1 MRKFAVVL
9 FEMIM
14 EKKLFLGDEAIARGA
29 VDAGLSGVYAYP
41 GTPSTEITEYIQE
54 YCKATGKKLHNRWCT
69 NEKTAMEAAL
79 GMSFAGKRALVCM
92 KHVGMNVAADPF
104 INSSITGVNGGL
116 VVLVAD
122 DPSMHSSQ
130 DEQDT
135 RFYGKFALIP
145 VLEPSSQQEA
155 YDMMSYAYDLSES
168 LKLPVLMRTV
178 TRLAHSRGVV
188 ELKEARPENGLNP
201 VGGSRDW
208 VLLPAI
214 AKRRYAS
221 LLERQPEI
229 MRLAVES
236 PFNSYTAEARRFEM
250 GIIACGNTFNYVNE
264 CFPDGVPFPILK
276 ISQYPIPVETIR
288 TLAEQ
293 CDSIMVFEDGQ
304 PFVEEQVKGVL
315 ASDCVIRGRLTGD
328 LPRQGE
334 LNPDIVKTALGIPTL
349 EHPDVAKNVVA
360 RPPALCQGCGHR
372 SVYEAINIVLKDYEG
387 AKVFGDIGCYTLG
400 ALPPFQALD
409 STVDMGA
416 SITMAKG
423 ASDAGVFPAVAII
436 GDSTFTHSG
445 MTGLLDAVNENA
457 PITVIISDNLTT
469 GMTGGQD
476 SAGTNKFEAIC
487 RGLGVSDEHLKV
499 VVPLPQNM
507 DEITRILREEI
518 EYRGLSVIIPR
529 RECIQ
534 TLKRHAKERAAQKE
548 EKKA

>member
-1 MRKFAVVL
+1 MKL
-9 FEMIM
+9 KTDM
-14 EKKLFLGDEAIARGA
+14 EKKLLLGDEAIARGA

-41 GTPSTEITEYIQE
+41 GTPSTEITEYIQD
-54 YCKATGKKLHNRWCT
+54 YCRIEGKKLHNRWCT

-155 YDMMSYAYDLSES
+155 YNMMAYAYDLSES

-188 ELKEARPENGLNP
+188 EIHETRAENKLNP

-229 MRLAVES
+229 QRLAVES
-236 PFNSYTAEARRFEM
+236 PFNSYKAEARRYEM

-264 CFPDGVPFPILK
+264 CYPDGVPCPILK

-315 ASDCVIRGRLTGD
+315 ESACNVKGRLSGD

-334 LNPDIVKTALGIPTL
+334 LNPDIVKAALGMAVLP
-349 EHPDVAKNVVA
+349 HPEVARNVVA

-372 SVYEAINIVLKDYEG
+372 SVYEAINIVLKDYKD

-518 EYRGLSVIIPR
+518 EYHGLSVIIPR

-534 TLKRHAKERAAQKE
+534 TLKRHAKARAAQKDSE
-548 EKKA
+548 QKA